1 MVAVILHSPV
11 TSPLES
17 LGARLRMAMVNA
29 HTPWNTS
36 GLWWRLGLGVHR
48 SRMLQDFDPRS
59 QAFLAPIT

>member
-1 MVAVILHSPV
+1 MVAVILPSPM
-11 TSPLES
+11 TSARES
-17 LGARLRMAMVNA
+17 LDARLRMAMVKA

-36 GLWWRLGLGVHR
+36 GLLWQLGLGVHR